1 MAETRWLT
9 QEEVK
14 TIRENYPAGTRICL
28 DHMDDP
34 YDPVPDGT
42 CGEVDMIDD
51 QGQIFMKW
59 DNGRT
64 LPLNV
69 DNDKFHKI

>member
-1 MAETRWLT
+1 MAKARWLT
-9 QEEVK
+9 REEVQRIK
-14 TIRENYPAGTRICL
+14 AEYPAGTRICL

-42 CGEVDMIDD
+42 CGSVTMVDD

-59 DNGRT
+59 NNGRT
-64 LPLNV
+64 LALNT
-69 DNDKFHKI
+69 DIDTFHKI